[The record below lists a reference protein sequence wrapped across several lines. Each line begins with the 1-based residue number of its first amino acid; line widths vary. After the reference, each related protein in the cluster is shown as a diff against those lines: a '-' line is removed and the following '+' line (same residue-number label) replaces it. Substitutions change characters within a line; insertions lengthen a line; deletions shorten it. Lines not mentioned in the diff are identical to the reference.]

1 MEFHIFYLTTEETQ
15 YFDRIINLRH
25 NEVGFN
31 LNDLHL
37 YFYSS
42 FYYKPN
48 AIFYLNIINDTF
60 TTIYKAH
67 GVVKRTRI
75 IAHI

>member
-1 MEFHIFYLTTEETQ
+1 MECHIFYLTTEEAQ

-42 FYYKPN
+42 FYYKQN
-48 AIFYLNIINDTF
+48 AIFYRNIINDTV
-60 TTIYKAH
+60 TTIL
-67 GVVKRTRI
+67 
-75 IAHI
+75 